1 MNTGSNSTIRLS
13 VCVPSTSQTAYTS
26 GTTLTPLHRYLPP
39 SRGGAAAKQEHIS
52 AASYS
57 GCAQTE
63 IGIPLGIGVHCGIF
77 CPKMKALDFDSSIT
91 NSNFQ
96 VVFVRDICFFADLV
110 NLLDFIVKTFEVLQL
125 KDVLV
130 FLVLSGWL
138 VTLFTSTGTLILAER
153 KKNSEYVLPR
163 IVQQGGLLVI
173 GFLGVVLLIFYF
185 TGGSTSINNALI
197 SVYEY
202 VVLENPLTKDE
213 RKDVHDSLKYTFM
226 LLIILDFFFIC
237 YTAFGLAITRKYQK
251 SWRPTIQTLLE
262 EVIKG
267 SSNL

>member
-13 VCVPSTSQTAYTS
+13 VYICP
-26 GTTLTPLHRYLPP
+26 PLEEEQRQNRSIFLLPVIL
-39 SRGGAAAKQEHIS
+39 AVHKQKLAFHWGLVVLPTKNGLLLFVLPCLQVCI
-52 AASYS
+52 
-57 GCAQTE
+57 
-63 IGIPLGIGVHCGIF
+63 V
-77 CPKMKALDFDSSIT
+77 
-91 NSNFQ
+91 